1 MIQKPFVISVIAAIA
16 VTGILT
22 MSVLIGISSTKQAFA
37 QVTSTS
43 LTLGAFPNKG
53 RVGSSGTLPVSLS
66 GKLTSEGSPVDAATI
81 HISGT
86 GEGKDFTVT
95 TNEFGSYST
104 SVHIAPGTHQ
114 INAYFPGDAT
124 HTSSSATRV
133 VTADSPSQAI
143 GEEQSG
149 APPLEQGAA
158 PSGESGD
165 GGDNNGG
172 GGGDGGN

>member
-1 MIQKPFVISVIAAIA
+1 MAQKPFVISVIAAVA

-143 GEEQSG
+143 GEEQSE

-158 PSGESGD
+158 PSGESSD